1 MTETDSRRY
10 HCYHFIIIIII
21 IIIIIDAG
29 TFVPQRDIS
38 LVFSRAIADT

>member
-1 MTETDSRRY
+1 MTETDSRCY
-10 HCYHFIIIIII
+10 HCYHFIIII

-29 TFVPQRDIS
+29 TFVPKRDIS

>member
-10 HCYHFIIIIII
+10 HCYYFIIII

>member
-1 MTETDSRRY
+1 MTETDSRCY
-10 HCYHFIIIIII
+10 HCYHFIIII

>member
-1 MTETDSRRY
+1 MTETDSRCYHRY
-10 HCYHFIIIIII
+10 HFIIII

>member
-1 MTETDSRRY
+1 MTETDSR
-10 HCYHFIIIIII
+10 CYHFYHFIIIII

>member
-1 MTETDSRRY
+1 MTDTDSRCY
-10 HCYHFIIIIII
+10 HCYHFIIIII

>member
-10 HCYHFIIIIII
+10 HCYHFIIII

>member
-1 MTETDSRRY
+1 MTETDSRYY
-10 HCYHFIIIIII
+10 HCYHFIIII

>member
-10 HCYHFIIIIII
+10 HCYHFIII

>member
-10 HCYHFIIIIII
+10 HCYHFIIIII